1 MQEEYWTTKDGK
13 KIAVGDMD
21 EQHVRNALR
30 MVLRKKREWFE
41 KNQDVIDEINSNF
54 GTCEWWYYK

>member
-1 MQEEYWTTKDGK
+1 MQEEYWTTKDGE